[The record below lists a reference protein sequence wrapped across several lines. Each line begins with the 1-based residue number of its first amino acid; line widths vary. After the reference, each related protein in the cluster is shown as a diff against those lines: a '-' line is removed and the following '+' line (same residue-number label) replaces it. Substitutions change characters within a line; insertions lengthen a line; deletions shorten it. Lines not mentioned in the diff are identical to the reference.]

1 MAGTHHLVCAS
12 NAYRF
17 LPIPPTRQARTR
29 LTNCSSYIICILA
42 ATTLYFILRS
52 ENRKR
57 ESVPDDEAERAKLAF
72 MDLTDKENPYFR
84 YVL

>member
-1 MAGTHHLVCAS
+1 MCPYHL
-12 NAYRF
+12 
-17 LPIPPTRQARTR
+17 PR
-29 LTNCSSYIICILA
+29 LLFPDFKSEVPLTSRRSYIICILA

>member
-1 MAGTHHLVCAS
+1 M
-12 NAYRF
+12 YRRA
-17 LPIPPTRQARTR
+17 LPLYLPLGVTIGYP
-29 LTNCSSYIICILA
+29 LTIHRSYIICILA
-42 ATTLYFILRS
+42 ATTLYFILKS